1 MTTFV
6 DSQVEDA
13 LERKLLLSGDLVST
27 IGTHAEDEEEVFFEV
42 IVDETVRKAMRHS
55 SRIRLLEQAWKD
67 NESDLLTQLKVQLQ

>member
-1 MTTFV
+1 VTTFV

-42 IVDETVRKAMRHS
+42 IVDETVRKSMRHS